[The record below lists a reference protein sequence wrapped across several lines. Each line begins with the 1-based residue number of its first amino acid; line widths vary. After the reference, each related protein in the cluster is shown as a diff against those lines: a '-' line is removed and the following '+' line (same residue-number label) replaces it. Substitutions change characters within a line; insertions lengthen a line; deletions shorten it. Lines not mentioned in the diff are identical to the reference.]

1 MWDCVWGGLVLRDG
15 VYDGGGGGL
24 DGGLC
29 VGGLV

>member
-15 VYDGGGGGL
+15 VYDGGGGL